1 MTRRVSFWP
10 DLYYIC
16 INKSLP
22 NSTSIQSQTQVT
34 MKARILFLISLFF
47 QGALFAQWNTN
58 TSVNMLISGLPVADM
73 QSVATSDGKMWVAY
87 YHENAGNYDMRAQLI
102 DADGY
107 LQLGPNG
114 VLVSNQTSGS
124 ATYVFNVCLDNDD
137 NLVIGFQY
145 EAGSDMNAVLHKISP
160 TGVQLWGASGV
171 VIGQGLA
178 PYPATLTTGE
188 TVVVWNE
195 SQTNT
200 LNMQKIT
207 TAGSLAWSSPVQI
220 KVGSA
225 NTTRGQVIT
234 NTNGKYTVV
243 YQKSGVGINSTL
255 YAQHFN
261 ASGTALYPPLQI
273 CNEAT
278 SAARYY
284 SIASEGDTAFF
295 GYYSSVG
302 LRFNSYLQRI
312 NPDGTLPW
320 GVNGAH
326 FNTSTSS
333 GDPYQ
338 GPTVIAHTPGVPHIW
353 AIATFSNPNQTQY
366 GVYVQKFLKGS
377 GARQFGDGA
386 KMVYPISSTRDVQAG
401 EIVLV
406 NDEPMFMSYNATDII
421 YATRLDASGNFAW
434 PGNRV
439 ELSSTTAPAGSPKM
453 RYGFTAEGPNRC
465 AGIWTEKREN
475 VYMGYA
481 QGISVGGLIGID
493 VTTQGGVPAVITANG
508 GSLQM
513 VAAIFP
519 ASASQ
524 DVVWSIVPGTGQAG
538 ISASGLV
545 TAQSNGTVWAR
556 AEAVQDP
563 TMADSLL
570 ITISGQ
576 TVVNPV
582 IATLPATGVS
592 NGSATLNG
600 EAIANTFPTDMSFEW
615 GTSIGYGNTIAASPS
630 QVAGTTPVSVNAS
643 LTGLNTGITYNY
655 RCVGT
660 NTAGTFTGANET
672 FMLLVGQDELPASRW
687 TISPNPSLGK
697 FQLAGSGLT
706 GKSIFVE
713 VFNSTGRKVF
723 EGKSLIH
730 QGTISFS
737 IDLKDLPAGIYLVVI
752 KTEEGIKFQITPLLK
767 H

>member
-1 MTRRVSFWP
+1 MKTRF
-10 DLYYIC
+10 L
-16 INKSLP
+16 L
-22 NSTSIQSQTQVT
+22 
-34 MKARILFLISLFF
+34 LISLIL

-58 TSVNMLISGLPVADM
+58 TSVNMLISGLPVADI

-107 LQLGPNG
+107 LQLGPDG

-145 EAGSDMNAVLHKISP
+145 DAGSDMNAVLHKISP
-160 TGVQLWGASGV
+160 TGAQLWGAGGV

-207 TAGSLAWSSPVQI
+207 SGGTLAWTTPVQI
-220 KVGSA
+220 KVGAS

-234 NTNGKYTVV
+234 NTNGKFTVV
-243 YQKSGVGINSTL
+243 YQKSGFGINSTL

-261 ASGTALYPPLQI
+261 ASGTALYAPLQI

-312 NPDGTLPW
+312 NPDGTMPW
-320 GVNGAH
+320 GINGSH

-338 GPTVIAHTPGVPHIW
+338 GLTVIAQTPGLPHVW
-353 AIATFSNPNQTQY
+353 AVATFSNPNQTQY

-386 KMVYPISSTRDVQAG
+386 KMVYPISSSRDVQAG

-406 NDEPMFMSYNATDII
+406 NDDPMFMSYNATDII

-439 ELSSTTAPAGSPKM
+439 EISSTTAPAGSPKM
-453 RYGFTAEGPNRC
+453 RHGFTAEGPNRC

-475 VYMGYA
+475 SYMGYA
-481 QGISVGGLIGID
+481 QGVSVGGLIGID
-493 VTTQGGVPAVITANG
+493 VTTQGGVPAVIATNG

-513 VAAIFP
+513 VATIYP

-524 DVVWSIVPGTGQAG
+524 DVIWSVVSGTGQAL
-538 ISASGLV
+538 INAAGLV
-545 TAQSNGTVWAR
+545 TALSNGTVWAR

-563 TMADSLL
+563 TMVDSLL

-576 TVVNPV
+576 NVVNPV
-582 IATLPATGVS
+582 VTTLAATGVT

-600 EAIANTFPTDMSFEW
+600 EVTANTYPVNTTFEW
-615 GTSIGYGNTIAASPS
+615 GTSTLYGNTIVANPS
-630 QVAGTTPVSVNAS
+630 QVTGTTPVSVNAT
-643 LTGLNTGITYNY
+643 LTGLMTGIAYHY

-660 NTAGTFTGANET
+660 GSAGTFYGNDET
-672 FMLLVGQDELPASRW
+672 FMLLVGQEEKTAGTW
-687 TISPNPSLGK
+687 IITPNPGK
-697 FQLAGSGLT
+697 DLFILSGTGLNATTIAVEIFDGT
-706 GKSIFVE
+706 GKMIFSKQSIVE
-713 VFNSTGRKVF
+713 NGNLNIEVNLSGY
-723 EGKSLIH
+723 S
-730 QGTISFS
+730 
-737 IDLKDLPAGIYLVVI
+737 AGIYPVLLRSDHQSPRKLTPII
-752 KTEEGIKFQITPLLK
+752 KL
-767 H
+767 